1 MIIDKTSYRYYLERD
16 LKAYELHS
24 LSFYNYWRMDC
35 LRFQRRLRRIEYLY
49 NACHGNAFHRIE
61 LFLLE
66 IINHRLATRLGLS
79 ITKNVFGAGL
89 CIVHYGTIVVSP
101 KAKIGENCRM
111 HPSTSIGDYNGAPT
125 LGNNVYI
132 GPGAKI
138 FGDITV
144 GNNVAIGA
152 NAVVNSNITD
162 NVTVGGIP
170 AKIISNK
177 SSIESGVY
185 PQNFITLNKNE
196 LNYYHHRHI
205 DSSRNGR
212 HCCNQGIGKGCNK

>member
-1 MIIDKTSYRYYLERD
+1 MITDKNSYRYFLERD
-16 LKAYELHS
+16 LKAYQLEH
-24 LSFYNYWRMDC
+24 LSFYNYWWMDC

-49 NACHGNAFHRIE
+49 NVHRSNGFHRIE

-79 ITKNVFGAGL
+79 IPKNVFGAGL

-101 KAKIGENCRM
+101 KTKIGENCRL

-125 LGNNVYI
+125 LGDNVYI
-132 GPGAKI
+132 GPGAKL
-138 FGDITV
+138 FGNITV

-152 NAVVNSNITD
+152 NAVVNTNIPD
-162 NVTVGGIP
+162 NVTIGGIP
-170 AKIISNK
+170 AKIISEK

-185 PQNFITLNKNE
+185 PKNFITLN
-196 LNYYHHRHI
+196 
-205 DSSRNGR
+205 
-212 HCCNQGIGKGCNK
+212 